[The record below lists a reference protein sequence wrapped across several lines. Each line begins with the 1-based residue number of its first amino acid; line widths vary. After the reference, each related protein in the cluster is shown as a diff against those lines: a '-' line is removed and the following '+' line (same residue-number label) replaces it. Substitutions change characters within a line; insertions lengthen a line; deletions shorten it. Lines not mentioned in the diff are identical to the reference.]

1 MPNENLFRYNR
12 ENLLKGFNLK
22 QKSIITYFYGF
33 FGVWF
38 VATILLFMYGGFF
51 AVYQGTILSVLELS
65 LSFDNAIVN
74 ATILATMGLVW
85 RKRFLLWGMLI
96 AVFGVR
102 FVFPILIV
110 YFSTSMGFIDS
121 FNLAITNPDEY
132 EKIIESSHHIIM
144 SFGGM
149 FLLMLFLK
157 FIFDENKDLH
167 WIRMIEDFAVKLSK
181 IGDIKIL
188 FILSSMIGITYL
200 APEHVVMGDEMVKIN
215 KIEILAPML
224 IGVIAFYLIEF
235 FKGFI
240 ERKSL
245 TSEADSEQIDTKITQ
260 LSGGFVSFLYL
271 EMIDMSFS
279 LDGVLGA
286 FAVTQNIVIIMLGL
300 GIGAMAVRS
309 LTIFMVEREVIS
321 KYIYLEHGAMW
332 SIGLLS
338 LSMLIQIFYHL
349 PAMLITTFALVPI
362 ILAFIHSIYK
372 NKEFILD
379 SKN

>member
-12 ENLLKGFNLK
+12 ENLLKRFK
-22 QKSIITYFYGF
+22 VEQKSIITYFYGF
-33 FGVWF
+33 FAVWF
-38 VATILLFMYGGFF
+38 IATILLFMYGGFF

-85 RKRFLLWGMLI
+85 RKRFLLWGMII

-132 EKIIESSHHIIM
+132 ERVIESSHHIIM

-200 APEHVVMGDEMVKIN
+200 APDHVVMGDEMVKIN

-245 TSEADSEQIDTKITQ
+245 TSEADSEQTDTKITQ

-271 EMIDMSFS
+271 EI
-279 LDGVLGA
+279 
-286 FAVTQNIVIIMLGL
+286 

-338 LSMLIQIFYHL
+338 LSMLVQIFYHL
-349 PAMLITTFALVPI
+349 PPMLITTFALVPI

>member
-1 MPNENLFRYNR
+1 ME
-12 ENLLKGFNLK
+12 
-22 QKSIITYFYGF
+22 QKPIIKYFYGF
-33 FGVWF
+33 FAVWF
-38 VATILLFMYGGFF
+38 VATILLYLYGGFF

-65 LSFDNAIVN
+65 LSFDNAVVN

-121 FNLAITNPDEY
+121 FNLAITSPDEY
-132 EKIIESSHHIIM
+132 ERVIESSHHVIM

-167 WIRMIEDFAVKLSK
+167 WIRMIEDFAVKMSK
-181 IGDIKIL
+181 IGDVKIL
-188 FILSSMIGITYL
+188 FILFSMIGITYL
-200 APEHVVMGDEMVKIN
+200 APDQVVMGDEMVKVN
-215 KIEILAPML
+215 KIEILAPMI

-240 ERKSL
+240 ENKSDDDE
-245 TSEADSEQIDTKITQ
+245 TSGEKIDTKITQ
-260 LSGGFVSFLYL
+260 LSGGFISFLYL

-309 LTIFMVEREVIS
+309 LTIFMVEREVVS

-338 LSMLIQIFYHL
+338 LSMLFQIFYHL
-349 PAMLITTFALVPI
+349 PPMLITTFAIVPI
-362 ILAFIHSIYK
+362 AFAFIHSIYK

-379 SKN
+379 SENLKEK